1 MKHTKWDI
9 ARSFPGDHRGC
20 NKEFKQH
27 WTKDVTLFNTNNT
40 VKRLSDIINRKFNNK
55 ISMQDFQ

>member
-1 MKHTKWDI
+1 MG
-9 ARSFPGDHRGC
+9 SFPGDHRGC